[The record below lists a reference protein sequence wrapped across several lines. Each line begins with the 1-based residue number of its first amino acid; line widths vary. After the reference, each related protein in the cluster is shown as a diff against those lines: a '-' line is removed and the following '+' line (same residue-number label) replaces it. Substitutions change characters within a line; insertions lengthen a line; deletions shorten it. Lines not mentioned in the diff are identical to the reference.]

1 VTGLPIPLL
10 LRAGLRHQSRHRWQA
25 ALALI
30 GIVMGVAVVMA
41 VDIANQAAKA
51 SFELSAA
58 QIRGAA
64 THRLVGADGSL
75 PDSLYRQLFREADA
89 PPMAPV
95 IQARV
100 TLQSPAGRMR
110 LLGVDIF
117 AEGAFRPTLGAAVRG
132 EDSLGEWLSR
142 PDALALSRSAAQHLG
157 IGLGDRIEVRF
168 EGRPYQLKV
177 VAINSDDSLDSRDLL
192 VVDIATAQA
201 IGGLAGR
208 LSYIDLTL
216 AAGQAEPLERRL
228 PPGVR
233 LVSIDEQTA
242 GVVGLSAS
250 FELNLTAMSLL
261 ALLVGLFLIF
271 NAMSFSIVQRR
282 SLLGRLRALGV
293 TRREVYRTIL
303 IEALVLALLGTLI
316 GSLLGVLLGD
326 ALTRIVAATVSQ
338 LYYEV
343 SVDALPLHASSLI
356 KAAMLGIGGTLLA
369 SAWPAYQAATTPP
382 LTTLSRAALEERSRR
397 FIPALVVAGSLL
409 CSGGLFAAFA
419 LPGGVVM
426 GFAGLFLALIGTALL
441 TPALLHLAHRLL
453 SRLPL
458 RGILHMAVRDLDRH
472 LSRLGT
478 AAAALMIAL
487 SASIGVAVMVDS
499 MRGSVS
505 DWLSDLLTADLYV
518 AAEAFDQGASLPPAV
533 ARDATRLAQVDSHSS
548 YRDRTVQVDGR
559 PVELIAARLA
569 PRSRAGFDFTARQ
582 SADPWPLFDAG
593 AVLISEPLAYR
604 LRLSAGD
611 RLRLVTPTGERT
623 FPIGAVF
630 RDFASENGRIFM
642 PREVYDRDWSDR
654 AIDTLA
660 LFGHVG
666 PEVLQSAVEQAFG
679 DSHDL
684 VFTDAGEIYDASM
697 QVFDRTFRITE
708 VLRLLSLMVAF
719 IGVLSALMAIQL
731 ERRKEYAVLRAL
743 GLTRQQITALI
754 LVESLLFGLLAGLLA
769 IPTGLAMAWVLTD
782 AIQLRAFG
790 WTMPFLVSWPP
801 LLLTLG
807 LGACAAVLAGLY
819 PAWRSGWQPPAAQL
833 RED

>member
-1 VTGLPIPLL
+1 MTRPPIPLL
-10 LRAGLRHQSRHRWQA
+10 LRAGLRHQLRHRWQA

-64 THRLVGADGSL
+64 THRLVGAAASL
-75 PDSLYRQLFREADA
+75 PDSLYRQLFRQADA

-95 IQARV
+95 IQLRV
-100 TLQSPAGRMR
+100 TLDGQLGRMR

-117 AEGAFRPTLGAAVRG
+117 AEGAFRQTLGTAVRG
-132 EDSLGEWLSR
+132 EDSLGGWLAR
-142 PDALALSRSAAQHLG
+142 PDALALSRSAARHLG

-168 EGRPYQLKV
+168 EGRPYQLEV
-177 VAINSDDSLDSRDLL
+177 VAVDGDDSLGSRDLL

-201 IGGLAGR
+201 ISGLAGR
-208 LSYIDLTL
+208 LSHIDLAL
-216 AAGQAEPLERRL
+216 DAGQAEPLRRHL
-228 PPGVR
+228 PPGVQ

-293 TRREVYRTIL
+293 TRLEIYRTIL

-316 GSLLGVLLGD
+316 GSLLGMLLGD

-338 LYYEV
+338 LYYQV
-343 SVDALPLHASSLI
+343 SVDALPFHASSLI
-356 KAAMLGIGGTLLA
+356 KAVILGIGGTLLA
-369 SAWPAYQAATTPP
+369 SVWPAYQAATTPP
-382 LTTLSRAALEERSRR
+382 LTTLSRAALEDRTQRLV
-397 FIPALVVAGSLL
+397 PALTVTGGLL

-419 LPGGVVM
+419 LPGGVVT
-426 GFAGLFLALIGTALL
+426 GFAGLFLTLIGTALL
-441 TPALLHLAHRLL
+441 TPAWLHLAHRLL

-458 RGILHMAVRDLDRH
+458 RGVLHMAVRDLDRH

-518 AAEAFDQGASLPPAV
+518 AAEAFEQGASLPPSV
-533 ARDATRLAQVDSHSS
+533 ARDATRLASVDSYSS
-548 YRDRTVQVDGR
+548 YRDNTVQVDGR

-582 SADPWPLFDAG
+582 STDPWMMFDDG
-593 AVLISEPLAYR
+593 AVLVSEPLAYR
-604 LRLSAGD
+604 LRLNAGD
-611 RLRLVTPTGERT
+611 VLTLSTPTGERT

-630 RDFASENGRIFM
+630 RDFASENGRVFM
-642 PREVYDRDWSDR
+642 PRAVYDRNWPDR
-654 AIDTLA
+654 SVDTLA
-660 LFGHVG
+660 LFGRGG
-666 PEVLQSAVEQAFG
+666 PEMLQSALQQAFS

-684 VFTDAGEIYDASM
+684 VYTDAGAIYDASM

-743 GLTRQQITALI
+743 GLTRQQVTALI
-754 LVESLLFGLLAGLLA
+754 LIESLLFGLIAGLLA

-790 WTMPFLVSWPP
+790 WTMPFLVTWPP
-801 LLLTLG
+801 LLLTLA
-807 LGACAAVLAGLY
+807 LGVGAAVLAGLY
-819 PAWRSGWQPPAAQL
+819 PAWHSGSQPPAAQL